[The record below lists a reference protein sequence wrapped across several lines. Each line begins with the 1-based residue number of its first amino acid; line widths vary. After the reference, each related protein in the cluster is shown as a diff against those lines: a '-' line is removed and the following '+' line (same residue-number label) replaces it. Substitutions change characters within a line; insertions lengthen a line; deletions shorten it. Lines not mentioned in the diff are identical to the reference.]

1 MKEIRCHECNGLQT
15 KCPYGMKEP
24 LYNSLT
30 SKEPSSYG
38 DIYVGSTACMMCKH
52 YAGVGS
58 YHHKLGTSWYLSI
71 SCRHDEESNKIITET
86 FAR

>member
-1 MKEIRCHECNGLQT
+1 MSTKEIRYHECNGLQT
-15 KCPYGMKEP
+15 QCPYSMKEP

-52 YAGVGS
+52 YAGVGG
-58 YHHKLGTSWYLSI
+58 YHHKSGTSWYS
-71 SCRHDEESNKIITET
+71 SVNCKHE
-86 FAR
+86 

>member
-1 MKEIRCHECNGLQT
+1 MQRPANQMPLRQT
-15 KCPYGMKEP
+15 EP

-38 DIYVGSTACMMCKH
+38 DIYVGSTTCMMCKH
-52 YAGVGS
+52 YAGVGG

-71 SCRHDEESNKIITET
+71 VCSCEKRKES
-86 FAR
+86 

>member
-1 MKEIRCHECNGLQT
+1 MKEIRYHECNGLQT
-15 KCPYGMKEP
+15 KCPYGMTEP

-52 YAGVGS
+52 YAGVGG
-58 YHHKLGTSWYLSI
+58 YHHKLGTVGI
-71 SCRHDEESNKIITET
+71 
-86 FAR
+86 